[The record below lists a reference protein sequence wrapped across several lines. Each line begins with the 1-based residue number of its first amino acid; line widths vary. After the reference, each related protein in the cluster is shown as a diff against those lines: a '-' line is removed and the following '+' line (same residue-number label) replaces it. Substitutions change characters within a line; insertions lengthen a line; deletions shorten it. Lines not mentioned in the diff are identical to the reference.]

1 MYAAVCKLEFLRPR
15 VFTFFPKSFFP
26 NFPKSVIA
34 FGISRLYFVRV
45 RACALKKLQ
54 FAHPRKYLSEPPV
67 TPGTH

>member
-1 MYAAVCKLEFLRPR
+1 VRPR

-26 NFPKSVIA
+26 NFPKSVIV

-45 RACALKKLQ
+45 RACALQKLQ
-54 FAHPRKYLSEPPV
+54 FAHPCIYPRESPV